1 MDEILATFRPDLFAG
16 KRVLVSGGASCIG
29 LALAKGFARLGAE
42 VTAEAA
48 LALRSV
54 TWRSSAPL
62 SVATERDAILAL
74 DAFTSTFA
82 PRP

>member
-29 LALAKGFARLGAE
+29 LALAKA
-42 VTAEAA
+42 
-48 LALRSV
+48 
-54 TWRSSAPL
+54 WRSSAPL